1 MQRYKIELNTNRDLF
16 EKGKIYARDGSEHK
30 VISKNKPP
38 IAGSI
43 SWAKSIFHRIKRPIL
58 KFMTKEE
65 TLEKTL
71 FNDIKNEYKSL
82 AKTIDYYQREK
93 FSEWENKITD
103 KAMLFLR
110 DKILE
115 R

>member
-1 MQRYKIELNTNRDLF
+1 
-16 EKGKIYARDGSEHK
+16 
-30 VISKNKPP
+30 
-38 IAGSI
+38 
-43 SWAKSIFHRIKRPIL
+43 
-58 KFMTKEE
+58 MTKEE

-93 FSEWENKITD
+93 FAEWENKITD

-115 R
+115 K

>member
-1 MQRYKIELNTNRDLF
+1 
-16 EKGKIYARDGSEHK
+16 
-30 VISKNKPP
+30 
-38 IAGSI
+38 
-43 SWAKSIFHRIKRPIL
+43 
-58 KFMTKEE
+58 MTKEE

-93 FSEWENKITD
+93 FAEWENKITD

-115 R
+115 KQEDCVYVVRFSDDFKVLIKEAK